1 MHTQT
6 VLPSL
11 ALKAWAFVR
20 KRDFRGF
27 WRAAKRRITDPDAAT
42 IDRWYRDGCEDTL
55 RLEYPL
61 TSESVVFDVGG
72 YRGDFTEK
80 IAARYDSWV
89 YVFEPVPAFFDLL
102 VERFRSNPKVKIF
115 NFGLSKRDGVA
126 SIALSDNGSSVYR
139 RADATASIQM
149 RDIRSIVEEL
159 EVKRIDLIK
168 INIEGGEYVL
178 LSRMLEE
185 DILPMCQ
192 DLQIQFHRFY
202 PNAKALR
209 AEIRSALRRTHT
221 LTYDYPF
228 IWENWRRKPV
238 QTSGSDAISE

>member
-1 MHTQT
+1 MQTQT

-11 ALKAWAFVR
+11 AVKAWAFVR

-42 IDRWYRDGCEDTL
+42 IDRWYSDGCEDTL
-55 RLEYPL
+55 RLDYPL

-72 YRGDFTEK
+72 YQGDFAQK

-89 YVFEPVPAFFDLL
+89 YVFEPVPAFFELL
-102 VERFRSNPKVKIF
+102 VQRFRSNPKVKIF
-115 NFGLSKRDGVA
+115 NFGLSKSDELT
-126 SIALSDNGSSVYR
+126 SITLSDNGSSVYR
-139 RADATASIQM
+139 RGEANASIRL
-149 RDIRSIVEEL
+149 RDIRSIVDEL
-159 EVKRIDLIK
+159 GIKRIDLIK

-185 DILPMCQ
+185 DILPICQ

-202 PNAKALR
+202 PNAKRLR
-209 AEIRSALRRTHT
+209 GEIRNGLKRTHA

-228 IWENWRRKPV
+228 IWENWRKKPT
-238 QTSGSDAISE
+238 QTSAPDSISQ

>member
-1 MHTQT
+1 MQTQT

-11 ALKAWAFVR
+11 ALKAWVFVR

-27 WRAAKRRITDPDAAT
+27 WRAAKRRIMDPDAAT

-102 VERFRSNPKVKIF
+102 VEKFRSNPKVKIF
-115 NFGLSKRDGVA
+115 NFGLSKSDEVT

-139 RADATASIQM
+139 RGETTTSIRL
-149 RDIRSIVEEL
+149 RDIRSFVEEL
-159 EVKRIDLIK
+159 GIKRIDLIK

-185 DILPMCQ
+185 NILSICQ

-202 PNAKALR
+202 PNAKTLR
-209 AEIRSALRRTHT
+209 TEIRSALRRTHV

-228 IWENWRRKPV
+228 IWENWRQKPI
-238 QTSGSDAISE
+238 QTSSSEAISG